1 MKIGING
8 FEAVVP
14 RFGYDDKGLPRRV
27 GSSEFCFQLL
37 KNLSVLDKKNEYVVY
52 LPQEPTADMPKES
65 SNWKYKVIPNK
76 KLWTIFGLSKNLIKE
91 KNLDLFF
98 SPTHYSPLFSSC
110 PQIIS
115 ILDVSYKRFPE
126 MFPKKDLL
134 KLALWGK
141 LSIESAKKIITI
153 SNSSK
158 NDIINAYKV
167 SAGKVEVIPLGIKDV
182 NASDMNK
189 SEFIEKYNLK
199 NPYVLFVGTL
209 QPRKNIAKLVEAFA
223 KLESR
228 IKNQESRTKGLD
240 LVIVGRK
247 GWDYEKI
254 LSAPDK
260 FGISERVKFLENVT
274 NEDLPLFYKNAEVF
288 VLPSLYEG
296 FGLPILEAMQNECP
310 VVTSNVSSLPE
321 AGGDAALYF
330 DPNDTDDIAEKIE
343 KVISDPKLR
352 EEMVRKGKEQI
363 KKFSWE
369 KSAKEVIRVFET
381 LKG

>member
-1 MKIGING
+1 MRIGING
-8 FEAVVP
+8 FEAVIP
-14 RFGYDDKGLPRRV
+14 RFGYDEKGLPKRV

-37 KNLSVLDKKNEYVVY
+37 KKLYELDKANNYIVY
-52 LPQEPTADMPKES
+52 LPQEPTADMPKEIAS
-65 SNWKYKVIPNK
+65 WKYKVIPNK

-115 ILDVSYKRFPE
+115 ILDVSYKLFPE

-141 LSIESAKKIITI
+141 LSIRRAKKIITI

-158 NDIINAYKV
+158 NDIINEYRILAN
-167 SAGKVEVIPLGIKDV
+167 KVEVIPLGIKDV

-209 QPRKNIAKLVEAFA
+209 QPRKNIAKLIEAFA
-223 KLESR
+223 KLKTENLKLKTS
-228 IKNQESRTKGLD
+228 LD

-254 LSAPDK
+254 LEAPDK
-260 FGISERVKFLENVT
+260 FGVSERVKFLEDVT

-288 VLPSLYEG
+288 LLPSLYEG
-296 FGLPILEAMQNECP
+296 FGLPILEAMQYDCP

-321 AGGDAALYF
+321 AGGDAAIYF
-330 DPNDTDDIAEKIE
+330 DPNNAEDIAEKIE

-369 KSAKEVIRVFET
+369 KSAKDVIRIFET
-381 LKG
+381 INN

>member
-1 MKIGING
+1 MRIGING
-8 FEAVVP
+8 FEAVIP
-14 RFGYDDKGLPRRV
+14 RFGYDEKGLPKRV

-37 KNLSVLDKKNEYVVY
+37 KKLYELDKANNYIVY
-52 LPQEPTADMPKES
+52 LPQEPTADMPKEIAS
-65 SNWKYKVIPNK
+65 WKYKVIPNK

-115 ILDVSYKRFPE
+115 ILDVSYKLFPE

-141 LSIESAKKIITI
+141 LSIRRAKKIITI

-158 NDIINAYKV
+158 NDIINEYRILAN
-167 SAGKVEVIPLGIKDV
+167 KVEVIPLGIKDV

-209 QPRKNIAKLVEAFA
+209 QPRKNIAKLIEAFA
-223 KLESR
+223 KLKTENLKLKTS
-228 IKNQESRTKGLD
+228 LD

-254 LSAPDK
+254 LEAPDK
-260 FGISERVKFLENVT
+260 FGVSERVKFLEDVT

-296 FGLPILEAMQNECP
+296 FGLPILEAMQYDCP

-321 AGGDAALYF
+321 AGGDAAIYF
-330 DPNDTDDIAEKIE
+330 DPNNAEDIAEKIE

-369 KSAKEVIRVFET
+369 KSAKDVIRIFET
-381 LKG
+381 INN

>member
-1 MKIGING
+1 MRIGING
-8 FEAVVP
+8 FEAVIP
-14 RFGYDDKGLPRRV
+14 RFGYDEKGLPKRV

-37 KNLSVLDKKNEYVVY
+37 KKLYELDKANNYIVY
-52 LPQEPTADMPKES
+52 LPQEPTADMPKEIAS
-65 SNWKYKVIPNK
+65 WKYKVIPNK

-115 ILDVSYKRFPE
+115 ILDVSYKLFPE

-141 LSIESAKKIITI
+141 LSIRRAKKIITI

-158 NDIINAYKV
+158 NDIINEYRILAN
-167 SAGKVEVIPLGIKDV
+167 KVEVIPLGIKDV

-209 QPRKNIAKLVEAFA
+209 QPRKNIAKLIEAFA
-223 KLESR
+223 KLKTENLKLKTS
-228 IKNQESRTKGLD
+228 LD

-254 LSAPDK
+254 LEAPDK
-260 FGISERVKFLENVT
+260 FGVSERVKFLEDVT

-296 FGLPILEAMQNECP
+296 FGLPILEAMQYDCP

-321 AGGDAALYF
+321 AGGDAAIYF
-330 DPNDTDDIAEKIE
+330 DPNNAEDIAEKIE

-369 KSAKEVIRVFET
+369 KSAKDVVRIFET
-381 LKG
+381 IND

>member
-1 MKIGING
+1 MRIGING
-8 FEAVVP
+8 FEAVIP
-14 RFGYDDKGLPRRV
+14 RFGYDEKGLPKRV

-37 KNLSVLDKKNEYVVY
+37 KKLYELDKANNYIVY
-52 LPQEPTADMPKES
+52 LPQEPTADMPKEIAS
-65 SNWKYKVIPNK
+65 WKYKVIPNK

-115 ILDVSYKRFPE
+115 ILDVSYKLFPE

-141 LSIESAKKIITI
+141 LSIRRAKKIITI

-158 NDIINAYKV
+158 NDIINEYRILAN
-167 SAGKVEVIPLGIKDV
+167 KVEVIPLGIKDV

-209 QPRKNIAKLVEAFA
+209 QPRKNIAKLIEAFA
-223 KLESR
+223 KLKTENLKLKTS
-228 IKNQESRTKGLD
+228 LD

-254 LSAPDK
+254 LEAPDK
-260 FGISERVKFLENVT
+260 FGVSERVKFLEDVT

-296 FGLPILEAMQNECP
+296 FGLPILEAMQYDCP

-321 AGGDAALYF
+321 AGGDAAIYF
-330 DPNDTDDIAEKIE
+330 DPNNAEDIAEKIE

-369 KSAKEVIRVFET
+369 KSAKDVIRIFET
-381 LKG
+381 IND

>member
-1 MKIGING
+1 MRIGING
-8 FEAVVP
+8 FEAVIP
-14 RFGYDDKGLPRRV
+14 RFGYDEKGLPKRV

-37 KNLSVLDKKNEYVVY
+37 KKLYELDKANNYIVY
-52 LPQEPTADMPKES
+52 LPQEPTADMPKEIAS
-65 SNWKYKVIPNK
+65 WKYKVIPNK

-115 ILDVSYKRFPE
+115 ILDVSYKLFPE

-141 LSIESAKKIITI
+141 LSIRRAKKIITI

-158 NDIINAYKV
+158 NDIINEYRILAN
-167 SAGKVEVIPLGIKDV
+167 KVEVIPLGIKDV

-209 QPRKNIAKLVEAFA
+209 QPRKNIAKLIEAFA
-223 KLESR
+223 KLETENLKLKTS
-228 IKNQESRTKGLD
+228 LD

-254 LSAPDK
+254 LEAPDK
-260 FGISERVKFLENVT
+260 FGVSERVKFLEDVT

-296 FGLPILEAMQNECP
+296 FGLPILEAMQYDCP

-321 AGGDAALYF
+321 AGGDAAIYF
-330 DPNDTDDIAEKIE
+330 DPNNAEDIAEKIE

-369 KSAKEVIRVFET
+369 KSAKDVIRIFET
-381 LKG
+381 INN